1 MAYYQLISI
10 RESHR
15 KKIDATVEVDDDDM
29 KYIKE
34 IAELNVP
41 FDSQLTPDSSKKNFK
56 KIYG

>member
-1 MAYYQLISI
+1 
-10 RESHR
+10 
-15 KKIDATVEVDDDDM
+15 M